1 MRTTKAGTMIA
12 EAVATTQDRDDY
24 LDALVFLLADT
35 WEGAFL
41 RLTAAIDLGP
51 VFTLADVIE
60 EFAAW
65 PLPPEMEE
73 STEIQARKL
82 LSANGVIAEGVA
94 GLMEFTK
101 AGRAIALAMRDEVD
115 GLLDAEAEV
124 PAGTTRQAREERRR
138 KQGRPGAV

>member
-1 MRTTKAGTMIA
+1 MIA
-12 EAVATTQDRDDY
+12 ESVARTQDGDDY
-24 LDALVFLLADT
+24 LDALVVLRADT
-35 WEGAFL
+35 WEFAFL

-51 VFTLADVIE
+51 VFTLTDVIE
-60 EFAAW
+60 EFTAG
-65 PLPPEMEE
+65 PLPTEMEE

-115 GLLDAEAEV
+115 GLLDVEAEV